1 MTDAAERV
9 TALRERIRAADHAY
23 YVLDQP
29 VFSDAEYDRLMRELA
44 ELEAEHPELASPDS
58 PTQRVAGAP
67 SERFGRVVHR
77 EPMLSLGNIQSDD
90 ELDEFDARVR
100 RLLGLAQGTNPRY
113 VAEPKLDGLAVELV
127 YEDGVFVNGST
138 RGDGVNGEDVTANL
152 RTVGR
157 AGTSRVPSRL
167 AGAPPRRVEVRGEV
181 LLFKEHFEAMNRQLV
196 RAGEE
201 PFANPR
207 NAAAGTL
214 RQLDPRVTA
223 ARPLSFIAYEALVPG
238 PGSAEPWKKHV
249 EKLAALA
256 SWGFAT
262 NAENG
267 VCDGIAEVKR
277 YRDAMAER
285 RFALPYDTDGV
296 VVKVDDL
303 DWRRRLG
310 AATKFPR
317 WAVAFKYPPQEE
329 ETQVRE
335 IWASV
340 GRTGVLTPVA
350 EVNPVRI
357 SGALVSRAT
366 LHNEDELRR
375 KDILVGD
382 WVLIRRAGE
391 VIPEVVKPLK
401 ERRTGAE
408 RPFVFP
414 TECPVCGAKVV
425 REEGEKVWRC
435 TGAACPA
442 QLVGRLRHFAQR
454 RALDIDGLG
463 EKLAAAL
470 VERGVVK
477 EFADLYAV
485 PFRVWQELFSRARKE
500 EAKDD
505 GIGGDEGGEAGGA
518 LAEAEKGRKP
528 PGGRRASGPPLPEK
542 SAQNIIEAL
551 ERSKKTTLR
560 RLLFGLGMP
569 QVGEATAAT
578 LARHFGDLRRFLDA
592 EEAALLA
599 IRDIGPES
607 AREIR
612 AWTSEAQNRHV
623 VERLLEAG
631 VAPEAEAVDARG
643 PLAGK
648 TVVLTGGLAKLSRD
662 DAKAE
667 IERRGG
673 KVSGSV
679 SRKTD
684 LVVAGEDSGTKLKK
698 AQDLG
703 VKIVDEETFLR
714 LLVE

>member
-1 MTDAAERV
+1 LPARRERGIVSWMTSPLERV
-9 TALRERIRAADHAY
+9 EELRQRIRAADHAY

-29 VFSDAEYDRLMRELA
+29 AFSDAEYDRLMRELA

-67 SERFGRVVHR
+67 SERFRRVVHR

-100 RLLGLAQGTNPRY
+100 RLLGLAEGANPRY

-127 YEDGVFVNGST
+127 YEEGLFVNGST

-223 ARPLSFIAYEALVPG
+223 SRPLSFIAYEALVPG
-238 PGSAEPWKKHV
+238 PGSSDSWKTHT

-408 RPFVFP
+408 RSFVFP

-505 GIGGDEGGEAGGA
+505 GKKA
-518 LAEAEKGRKP
+518 AE
-528 PGGRRASGPPLPEK
+528 LPEK
-542 SAQNIIEAL
+542 SAQNMIEAL

-592 EEAALLA
+592 DEAALLG

-648 TVVLTGGLAKLSRD
+648 TVVLTGSLAKLSRD

-684 LVVAGEDSGTKLKK
+684 LVVAGEDAGTKLKK

>member
-23 YVLDQP
+23 YVRDQP
-29 VFSDAEYDRLMRELA
+29 LFSDAEYDRLMRELA
-44 ELEAEHPELASPDS
+44 ALEAEHPELASADS
-58 PTQRVAGAP
+58 PTQRVGGAP

-77 EPMLSLGNIQSDD
+77 EPMLSLGNIQTDE

-100 RLLGLAQGTNPRY
+100 RLLGLAEGANPRY

-127 YEDGVFVNGST
+127 YEGGVFVIGST

-157 AGTSRVPSRL
+157 AGTAGVPRRL
-167 AGAPPRRVEVRGEV
+167 SGAPPARVEIRGEV
-181 LLFKEHFEAMNRQLV
+181 LLFKEHFEAMNRQLA

-223 ARPLSFIAYEALVPG
+223 SRPLSFVAYEALVPG
-238 PGSAEPWKKHV
+238 PGASGPWRTHT
-249 EKLAALA
+249 EKLEALA
-256 SWGFAT
+256 SWGFTT
-262 NAENG
+262 NAENNG

-357 SGALVSRAT
+357 SGAVVSRAT

-414 TECPVCGAKVV
+414 AECPVCGAKVV

-454 RALDIDGLG
+454 RALDIEGLG
-463 EKLAAAL
+463 DKLAAAL

-485 PFRVWQELFSRARKE
+485 PFRVWQELFSRRDPVNEPAP
-500 EAKDD
+500 AP
-505 GIGGDEGGEAGGA
+505 EGEGTKNGRR
-518 LAEAEKGRKP
+518 LAE
-528 PGGRRASGPPLPEK
+528 LPEK
-542 SAQNIIEAL
+542 SAQNMVEAL
-551 ERSKKTTLR
+551 ERSKQTTLR
-560 RLLFGLGMP
+560 RLVFGLGIP

-592 EEAALLA
+592 DEEALLG

-612 AWTSEAQNRHV
+612 AWTAEAQNRRV

-631 VAPEAEAVDARG
+631 VAPAAEAVDARG

-684 LVVAGEDSGTKLKK
+684 LVVAGEDAGTKLKK

-703 VKIVDEETFLR
+703 VKVIDEEAFLR
-714 LLVE
+714 LLQE